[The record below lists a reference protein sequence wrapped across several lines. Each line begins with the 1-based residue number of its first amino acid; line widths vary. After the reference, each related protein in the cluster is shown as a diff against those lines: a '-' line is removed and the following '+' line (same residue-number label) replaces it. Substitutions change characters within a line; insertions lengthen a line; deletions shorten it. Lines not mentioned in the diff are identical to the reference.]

1 MSQAVRFP
9 SVEACPPRRR
19 RRPDRTLA
27 ALALGG
33 AVMLAGQTWSGS
45 ALAQSGADEPAM
57 PTFKPNDGTPQDI
70 APPADEAET
79 SDAEA
84 SGTSGASDAD
94 AFTDS
99 AATESTDA
107 ADAPGYAP
115 HTWGD
120 PDAPVEMLE
129 FSSYTC
135 GHCAAFHTDTLPT
148 VKEQYIDTGKVRLVL
163 TDFPLDNVAAAVS
176 MVTHCAPPATGKK
189 LVDIFF
195 GDQGAWMTRTPV
207 ESITGMARLA
217 GMSGDDV
224 EACLTND
231 SLYEALMAER
241 EAAAQTW
248 GITGTPTF
256 VIAGQRHTGSYRLDD
271 ITAALDAALARAE
284 NAEPDANADATAAD
298 PPPAD

>member
-1 MSQAVRFP
+1 MSQAVRFASLEP
-9 SVEACPPRRR
+9 FPPRAR
-19 RRPDRTLA
+19 RRPASTLA

-33 AVMLAGQTWSGS
+33 AVLLAGQTWSGL

-57 PTFKPNDGTPQDI
+57 PSFTPNDGTPPDTAQ
-70 APPADEAET
+70 PADEAET
-79 SDAEA
+79 SDA
-84 SGTSGASDAD
+84 SDAD
-94 AFTDS
+94 AT
-99 AATESTDA
+99 ATATESSDP
-107 ADAPGYAP
+107 ADETGYTP

-135 GHCAAFHTDTLPT
+135 GHCAAFHADTLPT
-148 VKEQYIDTGKVRLVL
+148 LKEQYIDTGKVHLVL
-163 TDFPLDNVAAAVS
+163 IDFPLDNVAAAVS

-195 GDQGAWMTRTPV
+195 ADQDAWMTRTPV
-207 ESITGMARLA
+207 ESISGMVRLA

-224 EACLTND
+224 EACLAND
-231 SLYEALMAER
+231 ALYESLMAER

-256 VIAGQRHTGSYRLDD
+256 VIAGERHTGSYRLDEM
-271 ITAALDAALARAE
+271 TAALDAALARVEADSGSDS
-284 NAEPDANADATAAD
+284 DAPATD
-298 PPPAD
+298 PPSAD